1 MKRIFVLLFAML
13 LIVPS
18 CMEAQD
24 KMIQKAVKSK
34 VKEYEKAGWKIY
46 GTSLPMNVALTKHYE
61 KILGEEG
68 AFEVSGSAS
77 NFKSKNVGKQM
88 AINSACQTYAQSAG
102 SHVKGRVV
110 SDMNGDG
117 VEAGEEFENFYAA
130 YERLVEKEIK
140 GEMKESYTIIKE
152 SKNGPSEMLVFY
164 VINEEA
170 ASRARIRA
178 LENAAKESEVAQK
191 HAQKVSDFIREGFSV
206 E

>member
-24 KMIQKAVKSK
+24 KMIQEAVKSK